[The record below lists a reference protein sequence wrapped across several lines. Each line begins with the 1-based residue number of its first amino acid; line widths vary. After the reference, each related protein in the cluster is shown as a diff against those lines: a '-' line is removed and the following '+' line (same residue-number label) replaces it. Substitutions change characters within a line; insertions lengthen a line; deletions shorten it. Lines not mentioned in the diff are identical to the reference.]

1 MNRRDFIKM
10 MAGGAVI
17 LSTANIGK
25 AFAADVDK
33 KRIIFYFTGT
43 GNSLFVAKEI
53 GGELISIPQAMNSGE
68 FQYSADEIGI
78 VYPVYQGKAP
88 EMVDRFIEKA
98 KLNAPYKF
106 AIGTYG
112 KRATTAVELVDEL
125 AEKNGLKFDYHTTM
139 MMVDNFLQWFDMDE
153 ELKLDKKE
161 DEQLSQI
168 KADIN
173 EHKKWHQPVSQEA
186 RAFHDDV
193 VKKYGKMLPV
203 NTEEILLVTDACI
216 GCGICSK
223 VCPRDNFKIENGK
236 AVNSGDCEYCLACA
250 HACPQKAIVMKNG
263 ELNKN
268 ARYRHQ
274 KVTLAEII
282 KANNQN

>member
-53 GGELISIPQAMNSGE
+53 GGELISIPQAMKSGE

-250 HACPQKAIVMKNG
+250 HACPQKAIIMKNG

>member
-53 GGELISIPQAMNSGE
+53 GGELISIPQAMKSGE

-125 AEKNGLKFDYHTTM
+125 AEKNGLKFDYHKTM